1 MIELIHDLNDWVVSF
16 ASSDWAILVLG
27 ITSFIESIFFPIP
40 PDPLLIGMG
49 IIQPYLAIW
58 LGILVTVMSVLGAL
72 VGHWLGLRLGRP
84 LLSKWFPSNKVET
97 VERLLHKYG
106 VWAVLLFAITPLP
119 YKIFAIVAGALNLDR
134 RTFVIASIAGRGAR
148 FITIGILLFI
158 FGETMEDFV
167 KNNFEVATIAV
178 MLAAIVGAVILS
190 IATRRY
196 LTKNTVS

>member
-1 MIELIHDLNDWVVSF
+1 MIELIHDLSDWVISF

-27 ITSFIESIFFPIP
+27 ITAFIESIFFPIP

-84 LLSKWFPSNKVET
+84 LLSKWFPSNRVET

-106 VWAVLLFAITPLP
+106 LWAVLLFAITPLP
-119 YKIFAIVAGALNLDR
+119 YKIFPIVSGALNLDR
-134 RTFVIASIAGRGAR
+134 RTFMIASIVGRGAR
-148 FITIGILLFI
+148 FITIGTLLFI
-158 FGETMEDFV
+158 FGETVEDFI

-178 MLAAIVGAVILS
+178 MLVAIVVAVIVT
-190 IATRRY
+190 IFNRRY
-196 LTKNTVS
+196 HFNNTMS